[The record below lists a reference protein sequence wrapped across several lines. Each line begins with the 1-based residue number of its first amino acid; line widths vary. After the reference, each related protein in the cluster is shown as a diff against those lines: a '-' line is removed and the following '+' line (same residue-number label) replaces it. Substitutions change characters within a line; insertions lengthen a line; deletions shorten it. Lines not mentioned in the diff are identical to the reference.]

1 MLVLNEAD
9 VRTLL
14 TMPDCIEAMHGVFT
28 GMAQGAYFNPLRQ
41 RARPEG
47 NANWITMMPV
57 MRTAAPRLWALKEM
71 AVTPANAAQ
80 GLDPIQ
86 GAVML
91 HDGDDGCLLAVVHAA
106 ALTAIR
112 TAAVSAVAT
121 RALARPDARTV
132 AIIGSGVQGRA
143 HIEAMR
149 CVLPLAQ
156 VRVWSRDP
164 ARALRLVADA
174 ASGAGYSDAAPG
186 KCDAVASIEA
196 AIRGADVVCTVT
208 AALEP
213 VTQAQWFAPGC
224 HLNAVGSSTPAAQ
237 EIDATTLA
245 RASLFVDRREA
256 ALAESGDILAALR
269 VQAITPTHIRAELGE
284 VLIGRQPGRS
294 TAQEF
299 TLYKALGFAA
309 LDLAAAELAVRR
321 ARERGVGVEVPW

>member
-1 MLVLNEAD
+1 MLVLNQTD
-9 VRTLL
+9 VQLLL

-86 GAVML
+86 GAVLL
-91 HDGDDGCLLAVVHAA
+91 HDGDDGRLLAVVHAA

-143 HIEAMR
+143 HIAAMR
-149 CVLPLAQ
+149 CVLPQAH
-156 VRVWSRDP
+156 
-164 ARALRLVADA
+164 LRLWGRDAKRVALLA
-174 ASGAGYSDAAPG
+174 ADTGCEAMP
-186 KCDAVASIEA
+186 SIDA

-213 VTQAQWFAPGC
+213 VTQTEWFAPGC
-224 HLNAVGSSTPAAQ
+224 HLNAVGSSTPAAR
-237 EIDATTLA
+237 EIDATTIA

-256 ALAESGDILAALR
+256 ALAESGDILGALR
-269 VQAITPTHIRAELGE
+269 EQAITPAHIRAELGE
-284 VLIGRQPGRS
+284 VLTGMQPGRGDR
-294 TAQEF
+294 QEL
-299 TLYKALGFAA
+299 TMYKALGFAA
-309 LDLAAAELAVRR
+309 LDLAAAELAWQR
-321 ARERGVGVEVPW
+321 ALERGMGVAVPW

>member
-196 AIRGADVVCTVT
+196 A
-208 AALEP
+208 
-213 VTQAQWFAPGC
+213 
-224 HLNAVGSSTPAAQ
+224 
-237 EIDATTLA
+237 
-245 RASLFVDRREA
+245 
-256 ALAESGDILAALR
+256 LAESGDILAALR